1 MVMCLNKMD
10 LVSEA
15 RAAELRR
22 DHPHAVAIS
31 ATRDCGAL
39 VEEIYRAI
47 ASRRERM
54 RVFIPHADYAAASR
68 LYGLAEI
75 HAQENT
81 ESGLWMDVSL
91 PRSALGRYASYRV

>member
-1 MVMCLNKMD
+1 MCINKMD

-22 DHPHAVAIS
+22 DHPHAVVIS
-31 ATRDCGAL
+31 AIEDCRAL
-39 VEEIYRAI
+39 VEEIYRTI

-54 RVFIPHADYAAASR
+54 RIFIPHAEYAAASR

-81 ESGLWMDVSL
+81 DSGLWMDVSL
-91 PRSALGRYASYRV
+91 PRSASGKYATYRV